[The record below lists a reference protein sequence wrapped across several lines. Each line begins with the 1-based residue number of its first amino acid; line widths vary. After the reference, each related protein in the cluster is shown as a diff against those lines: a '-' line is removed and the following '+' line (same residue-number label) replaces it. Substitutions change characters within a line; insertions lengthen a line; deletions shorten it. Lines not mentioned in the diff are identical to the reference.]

1 MLGGAGAGATFVGVI
16 TISQEEIAKDWGH
29 DRGIKREIKGHC
41 EQHSCLRRTPLWP
54 PEQTRQLYGAYTSTV
69 SPRAERLPPRL
80 FYRPK
85 MNFKTLVILLSCTAT
100 ARACESPDQEGGR
113 GKATIIGGI
122 AGAAVLPTFLLAIG
136 LTPAGPVAG
145 GWFAASQG
153 AGVAAGSW
161 MGSWQSMAMFGSL
174 AKSLAVGAGFTAT
187 GAGAGALTA
196 SSERLAGVRSLTRKI
211 AGTTVAGART
221 AAAYTSAKAA
231 KISSYASDT
240 LRGD

>member
-1 MLGGAGAGATFVGVI
+1 MI
-16 TISQEEIAKDWGH
+16 
-29 DRGIKREIKGHC
+29 
-41 EQHSCLRRTPLWP
+41 
-54 PEQTRQLYGAYTSTV
+54 
-69 SPRAERLPPRL
+69 
-80 FYRPK
+80 
-85 MNFKTLVILLSCTAT
+85 KTLVILLSCTAT
-100 ARACESPDQEGGR
+100 ARACEPTD
-113 GKATIIGGI
+113 KATNANAKRIGLGLGVGGI

-161 MGSWQSMAMFGSL
+161 MASWQSMAMFGSL
-174 AKSLAVGAGFTAT
+174 AKSLTVGAGFAAT

-196 SSERLAGVRSLTRKI
+196 SKAEIDVRSLTRSLASTV

-231 KISSYASDT
+231 KIYSYASDT

>member
-1 MLGGAGAGATFVGVI
+1 MI
-16 TISQEEIAKDWGH
+16 
-29 DRGIKREIKGHC
+29 
-41 EQHSCLRRTPLWP
+41 
-54 PEQTRQLYGAYTSTV
+54 
-69 SPRAERLPPRL
+69 
-80 FYRPK
+80 
-85 MNFKTLVILLSCTAT
+85 KTLVILLSCTAT

-161 MGSWQSMAMFGSL
+161 MASWQSMAMFGSL
-174 AKSLAVGAGFTAT
+174 AKSLTVGAGFAAT

-196 SSERLAGVRSLTRKI
+196 SKAEIDVRSLTRKI

-231 KISSYASDT
+231 KIYSYASDT

>member
-1 MLGGAGAGATFVGVI
+1 MAILRPLYIHRLASDAAPSPTTRF
-16 TISQEEIAKDWGH
+16 IA
-29 DRGIKREIKGHC
+29 
-41 EQHSCLRRTPLWP
+41 S
-54 PEQTRQLYGAYTSTV
+54 
-69 SPRAERLPPRL
+69 
-80 FYRPK
+80 
-85 MNFKTLVILLSCTAT
+85 MMKTLVILLSCTAT

-161 MGSWQSMAMFGSL
+161 MASWQSMAMFGSL
-174 AKSLAVGAGFTAT
+174 AKSLTVGAGFAAT

-196 SSERLAGVRSLTRKI
+196 SKLERTEGARSLTQNLASTV

-221 AAAYTSAKAA
+221 AAAYTSDKCA
-231 KISSYASDT
+231 KIYSYASDT
-240 LRGD
+240 LKGN

>member
-1 MLGGAGAGATFVGVI
+1 MISTLASGPAAGDSGALVAILRPF
-16 TISQEEIAKDWGH
+16 IST
-29 DRGIKREIKGHC
+29 
-41 EQHSCLRRTPLWP
+41 L
-54 PEQTRQLYGAYTSTV
+54 
-69 SPRAERLPPRL
+69 SPQAERSPPRL
-80 FYRPK
+80 LFYQPFEK
-85 MNFKTLVILLSCTAT
+85 KASDMIKTLVILLSCTAT

-161 MGSWQSMAMFGSL
+161 MASWQSMAMFGSL
-174 AKSLAVGAGFTAT
+174 AKSLTVGAGFAAT

-196 SSERLAGVRSLTRKI
+196 SKAEIDVRSLTRKI
-211 AGTTVAGART
+211 AGTTAAGARA

>member
-1 MLGGAGAGATFVGVI
+1 MI
-16 TISQEEIAKDWGH
+16 
-29 DRGIKREIKGHC
+29 
-41 EQHSCLRRTPLWP
+41 
-54 PEQTRQLYGAYTSTV
+54 
-69 SPRAERLPPRL
+69 
-80 FYRPK
+80 
-85 MNFKTLVILLSCTAT
+85 KTLVILLSCTAT
-100 ARACESPDQEGGR
+100 ARACESTEEGGR
-113 GKATIIGGI
+113 KKATVIGGI

-161 MGSWQSMAMFGSL
+161 MASWQSMAMFGSI
-174 AKSLAVGAGFTAT
+174 AKSLTVGTAFAAT

-196 SSERLAGVRSLTRKI
+196 SKLERLEGARSLTRTFASTV

-221 AAAYTSAKAA
+221 AAAYTSDKAA
-231 KISSYASDT
+231 KIYSYAST

>member
-1 MLGGAGAGATFVGVI
+1 MI
-16 TISQEEIAKDWGH
+16 
-29 DRGIKREIKGHC
+29 
-41 EQHSCLRRTPLWP
+41 
-54 PEQTRQLYGAYTSTV
+54 
-69 SPRAERLPPRL
+69 
-80 FYRPK
+80 
-85 MNFKTLVILLSCTAT
+85 KTLVILLSCTAT
-100 ARACESPDQEGGR
+100 TRACESPDQEGGR

-136 LTPAGPVAG
+136 LTPAAPVAG

-161 MGSWQSMAMFGSL
+161 MASWQSMAMFGSL
-174 AKSLAVGAGFTAT
+174 AKSLTVGAGFAAT

-196 SSERLAGVRSLTRKI
+196 SSERLEGARSLTRKFASTV

-231 KISSYASDT
+231 KIYSYASDT

>member
-1 MLGGAGAGATFVGVI
+1 MI
-16 TISQEEIAKDWGH
+16 
-29 DRGIKREIKGHC
+29 
-41 EQHSCLRRTPLWP
+41 
-54 PEQTRQLYGAYTSTV
+54 
-69 SPRAERLPPRL
+69 
-80 FYRPK
+80 
-85 MNFKTLVILLSCTAT
+85 KTLVILLSCTAT

-161 MGSWQSMAMFGSL
+161 MASWQSMAMFGSL
-174 AKSLAVGAGFTAT
+174 AKSLTVGAGFAAT

-196 SSERLAGVRSLTRKI
+196 SKLESERIGGVRSLTRKI
-211 AGTTVAGART
+211 AGTTVAGARA
-221 AAAYTSAKAA
+221 AAAYTSRVTSDKAT
-231 KISSYASDT
+231 KIHSYASDT

>member
-1 MLGGAGAGATFVGVI
+1 VNSTPASGPAL
-16 TISQEEIAKDWGH
+16 
-29 DRGIKREIKGHC
+29 
-41 EQHSCLRRTPLWP
+41 RTPAHSW
-54 PEQTRQLYGAYTSTV
+54 QLYGPFISTL
-69 SPRAERLPPRL
+69 SPQAQRSFPRLPKSLMIR
-80 FYRPK
+80 
-85 MNFKTLVILLSCTAT
+85 TLVILLSCTAT

-161 MGSWQSMAMFGSL
+161 MASWQSMAMFGSL
-174 AKSLAVGAGFTAT
+174 AKSLTVGAGFAAT
-187 GAGAGALTA
+187 GAGAEALTA
-196 SSERLAGVRSLTRKI
+196 SKAEIDVRSLTRKI
-211 AGTTVAGART
+211 AGTTVAGARA
-221 AAAYTSAKAA
+221 AAAYTSRVTSDKAA
-231 KISSYASDT
+231 KIHSYASDT

>member
-1 MLGGAGAGATFVGVI
+1 M
-16 TISQEEIAKDWGH
+16 
-29 DRGIKREIKGHC
+29 IK
-41 EQHSCLRRTPLWP
+41 T
-54 PEQTRQLYGAYTSTV
+54 
-69 SPRAERLPPRL
+69 
-80 FYRPK
+80 
-85 MNFKTLVILLSCTAT
+85 TLVILLSCTA

-136 LTPAGPVAG
+136 LTPVGPVAG

-161 MGSWQSMAMFGSL
+161 MASWQSMAMFGSL
-174 AKSLAVGAGFTAT
+174 AKSLTVGAGFAAT

-196 SSERLAGVRSLTRKI
+196 SKLERLEGIRSLTRKI
-211 AGTTVAGART
+211 AGTTVASART
-221 AAAYTSAKAA
+221 AAGYTSAKAA
-231 KISSYASDT
+231 KIYSYASDT

>member
-1 MLGGAGAGATFVGVI
+1 MNSTLASGPAAGDSGALVAILRPLYIHRLASDGAPAPTTRF
-16 TISQEEIAKDWGH
+16 IA
-29 DRGIKREIKGHC
+29 
-41 EQHSCLRRTPLWP
+41 SM
-54 PEQTRQLYGAYTSTV
+54 V
-69 SPRAERLPPRL
+69 
-80 FYRPK
+80 
-85 MNFKTLVILLSCTAT
+85 KTLVILLSCTAT

-161 MGSWQSMAMFGSL
+161 MASWQSMAMFGSL
-174 AKSLAVGAGFTAT
+174 AKSLTVGAGFAAT

-196 SSERLAGVRSLTRKI
+196 SKAEIDVRSLTRKI

-221 AAAYTSAKAA
+221 AAAYTSDKAA
-231 KISSYASDT
+231 KIYSYAST